1 MTDDNNTNNNNTNN
15 DAQQES
21 AEPIYYC
28 YNHPQ
33 RETRLRCNRCNRP
46 ICSECAV
53 LTPTGYRCKECIR
66 GQQKTF
72 DNAQWLDYPLGVAT
86 AGVLSFLGSY
96 LAGFLWFFVLMAA
109 PIVGVVIAE
118 AVRWVIHRRRSRL
131 LRQVTTVA
139 VVVGSLPLLVVAL
152 LPLFWGGLSGSI
164 VTLLFRGAYTVLV
177 TTSFYYRLTGI
188 RLGR

>member
-1 MTDDNNTNNNNTNN
+1 M
-15 DAQQES
+15 
-21 AEPIYYC
+21 
-28 YNHPQ
+28 
-33 RETRLRCNRCNRP
+33 LRCNRCERP

-72 DNAQWLDYPLGVAT
+72 DTSRPMDYPLAVIV

-96 LAGFLWFFVLMAA
+96 LAGFLWFFILMAA
-109 PIVGVVIAE
+109 PIVGVIIAE
-118 AVRWVIHRRRSRL
+118 AVRGVVHKRRSKL
-131 LRQVTTVA
+131 LSQVTMVA
-139 VVVGSLPLLVVAL
+139 VIVGSLPLLMVAL
-152 LPLFWGGLSGSI
+152 LPLLTGGSLGSI
-164 VTLLFRGAYTVLV
+164 ITIILRGVYTALV

>member
-1 MTDDNNTNNNNTNN
+1 MTLENKPTLDNV
-15 DAQQES
+15 
-21 AEPIYYC
+21 EPILYC

-33 RETRLRCNRCNRP
+33 RETSLRCNRCNRP

-66 GQQKTF
+66 GQQKIF
-72 DNAQWLDYPLGVAT
+72 DTARPYDFPLAVVT

-96 LAGFLWFFVLMAA
+96 LAGFLWFFILMAA
-109 PIVGVVIAE
+109 PIIGVVIAE
-118 AVRWVIHRRRSRL
+118 AVRWVVRKRRSKL
-131 LRQVTTVA
+131 LWQVTTVA
-139 VVVGSLPLLVVAL
+139 VVVGSLPLLMVAL
-152 LPLFWGGLSGSI
+152 LPLFMGGSLGSL
-164 VTLLFRGAYTVLV
+164 VTLLFRGAYCVLV

>member
-1 MTDDNNTNNNNTNN
+1 MTDNNNTL
-15 DAQQES
+15 QEN
-21 AEPIYYC
+21 AAPKYYC

-33 RETRLRCNRCNRP
+33 RETMLRCNRCERP

-53 LTPTGYRCKECIR
+53 LTPTGYRCRECIR

-72 DNAQWLDYPLGVAT
+72 DTAQWLDYPLAVAT

-96 LAGFLWFFVLMAA
+96 LAGFLWFFILMAA
-109 PIVGVVIAE
+109 PIVGVIIAE
-118 AVRWVIHRRRSRL
+118 AVRWVVHRRRSRL
-131 LRQVTTVA
+131 LWQMTTVA

-152 LPLFWGGLSGSI
+152 LPLFLGGSLGSI

>member
-1 MTDDNNTNNNNTNN
+1 MS
-15 DAQQES
+15 QENQ
-21 AEPIYYC
+21 ANFEDPTPKLYC

-33 RETRLRCNRCNRP
+33 RETMLRCNRCNRP

-53 LTPTGYRCKECIR
+53 LTPTGYRCRECIR
-66 GQQKTF
+66 GQQKNF
-72 DNAQWLDYPLGVAT
+72 DTARALDYPLAVIV

-96 LAGFLWFFVLMAA
+96 LAGFLWFFILMAA

-118 AVRWVIHRRRSRL
+118 AVRWVVHRRRSKL
-131 LRQVTTVA
+131 LSQVTTVA

-152 LPLFWGGLSGSI
+152 LPLFLGNPLGSLI
-164 VTLLFRGAYTVLV
+164 TLIFRGAYTALV

-188 RLGR
+188 RLGQ